1 MFEFTVD
8 DVLNG
13 QFDIF
18 ECTIEID
25 VAGNIHRNTVQAP
38 RILIQQDFLQL
49 VQQAVN
55 DNKPVKIKLSRMIEC
70 ENEWT
75 GEVKLREASIAF
87 MNRSYVDNVGV

>member
-1 MFEFTVD
+1 MFGFTVED
-8 DVLNG
+8 ILTG
-13 QFDIF
+13 QFEIF

-38 RILIQQDFLQL
+38 RILIQQDFLRL

-55 DNKPVKIKLSRMIEC
+55 DNKHVKVKLSRMVEC
-70 ENEWT
+70 ENDWT
-75 GEVKLREASIAF
+75 GEVKLREASVAF

>member
-1 MFEFTVD
+1 MFGFTVED
-8 DVLNG
+8 ILTG
-13 QFDIF
+13 QFEIF

-38 RILIQQDFLQL
+38 RILIQQDFLRL

-55 DNKPVKIKLSRMIEC
+55 DNKPVKVKLSRMVEC
-70 ENEWT
+70 ENDWT
-75 GEVKLREASIAF
+75 GEVKLREASVAF